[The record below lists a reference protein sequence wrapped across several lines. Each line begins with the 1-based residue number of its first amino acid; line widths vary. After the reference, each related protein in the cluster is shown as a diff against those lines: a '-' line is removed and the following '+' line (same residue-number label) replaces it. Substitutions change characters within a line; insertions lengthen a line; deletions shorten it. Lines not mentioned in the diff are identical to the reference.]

1 MKKVFFHE
9 ISDNDAIIIKSKRLA
24 KTKAIINGQV
34 VEARNQEASKD
45 TCWGLIAAIDCPVPL
60 AELGLEQDDEMPGWE
75 FSSVPIMELDEDG
88 KPTDV
93 ESGMYWG
100 QPIPGFAEKFL
111 AAQESAQAK
120 AKK

>member
-45 TCWGLIAAIDCPVPL
+45 TTWGLIAAIDCPVPL
-60 AELGLEQDDEMPGWE
+60 AELGLEQDNEMPGWE
-75 FSSVPIMELDEDG
+75 FSTVPIMELDDDG

-111 AAQESAQAK
+111 AAQEAASK